1 MLSYPVTS
9 VLTQGFNLAKLN
21 DWCKNARMI
30 KREIFDIVLRRLAQF
45 DSVALVGPRQVGK
58 TTLAREIAAEVGQKA
73 RYLDLESPSDRQL
86 LDDPDSYFSL
96 YSDHLIILDE
106 VQRTPEI
113 FQVLRG
119 QIDQRRR
126 MKEGGKFLILG
137 SASMDLLRQSSESLA
152 GRISYVEMRPLT
164 FREITSDDQN
174 RASNEQNLID
184 GLWLKGGFPESY
196 MRLDEEASLQWRL
209 DFIQTY
215 LERDIPQFGL
225 QVTTDQL
232 ARFWRML
239 ANDQGELFNAQRF
252 ARSLGVSGHT
262 ISRYLDILE
271 KLLLVRTLQPWSVNT
286 GKRLVKSPRP
296 FVRDS
301 GILHALLHL
310 QTSDALRSHAVSG
323 KSWEGYVIE
332 NLISASSSKARPYFY
347 RTGAGAEADLVLEFA
362 PGQCW
367 AIEVK
372 LSSAPTVDRGFHN
385 AADDIAAVRRILVYK
400 GKERFPMRGGI
411 EAMPLLDAMNEVSDA
426 VRA

>member
-1 MLSYPVTS
+1 
-9 VLTQGFNLAKLN
+9 
-21 DWCKNARMI
+21 MI
-30 KREIFDIVLRRLAQF
+30 KREIFDLVHRRLAQF

-58 TTLAREIAAEVGQKA
+58 TTLARVIAAEAGQKM

-86 LDDPDSYFSL
+86 LDDPDSYFSA
-96 YSDHLIILDE
+96 YADHLIILDE
-106 VQRTPEI
+106 VQRAPEI

-119 QIDQRRR
+119 QIDQRRL
-126 MKEGGKFLILG
+126 MEGMTGKFLILG

-152 GRISYVEMRPLT
+152 GRISYVEMAPLT
-164 FREITSDDQN
+164 FREIASDDQN
-174 RASNEQNLID
+174 RTENEQSLID

-196 MRLDEEASLQWRL
+196 MRQDEDESLQWRL

-225 QVTTDQL
+225 QVATDQL

-262 ISRYLDILE
+262 IARYLDILE
-271 KLLLVRTLQPWSVNT
+271 KLLLVRILQPWSVNA

-301 GILHALLHL
+301 GILHGLLNL
-310 QTSDALRSHAVSG
+310 QTRDALRSHAVSG
-323 KSWEGYVIE
+323 KSWEGFVIE
-332 NLISASSSKARPYFY
+332 NLVDASRGKARPYFY

-372 LSSAPTVDRGFHN
+372 LNSAPTVDRGFHN
-385 AADDIAAVRRILVYK
+385 AADDIAAERRILVYK

-411 EAMPLLDAMNEVSDA
+411 EAMPLLDAMNEVSAA
-426 VRA
+426 VAACR

>member
-1 MLSYPVTS
+1 
-9 VLTQGFNLAKLN
+9 
-21 DWCKNARMI
+21 MI
-30 KREIFDIVLRRLAQF
+30 KREIFDTVLRRLTQF

-58 TTLAREIAAEVGQKA
+58 TTLAREVAAEVGTKA

-86 LDDPDSYFSL
+86 LDDPDAYFSSYL
-96 YSDHLIILDE
+96 EHLIILDE
-106 VQRTPEI
+106 VQRIPEI

-126 MKEGGKFLILG
+126 MKGSAGKFLILG

-152 GRISYVEMRPLT
+152 GRISYVEMTPLT
-164 FREITSDDQN
+164 FREITRDN
-174 RASNEQNLID
+174 SNNDTNNQNLID
-184 GLWLKGGFPESY
+184 DLWLKGGFPESY
-196 MRLDEEASLQWRL
+196 MREDKEASFQWRL

-225 QVTTDQL
+225 QVATEQL

-262 ISRYLDILE
+262 IARYLDILE

-301 GILHALLHL
+301 GILHALLNL
-310 QTSDALRSHAVSG
+310 QTMDALRSHAVSG
-323 KSWEGYVIE
+323 KSWEGFVIE
-332 NLISASSSKARPYFY
+332 NLISACRGKARPYFY

-362 PGQCW
+362 PGRCW

-385 AADDIAAVRRILVYK
+385 AADDIAAERRILVHK

-411 EAMPLLDAMNEVSDA
+411 EAMPLKDAMTEVSEA
-426 VRA
+426 VGA

>member
-1 MLSYPVTS
+1 
-9 VLTQGFNLAKLN
+9 
-21 DWCKNARMI
+21 MI
-30 KREIFDIVLRRLAQF
+30 KREILALVNRRLAQF
-45 DSVALVGPRQVGK
+45 NSVALIGPRQVGK
-58 TTLAREIAAEVGQKA
+58 TTLARAIAAGTGQKT

-86 LDDPDSYFSL
+86 LDDPGSYFSA
-96 YSDHLIILDE
+96 YADHLIILDE
-106 VQRTPEI
+106 VQRVPEI

-126 MKEGGKFLILG
+126 MEEMAGKFLILG

-152 GRISYVEMRPLT
+152 GRISYVEMVPLT
-164 FREITSDDQN
+164 FREIISDDQN
-174 RASNEQNLID
+174 RAENEQSLID

-196 MRLDEEASLQWRL
+196 IRQDEDASLQWRL

-225 QVTTDQL
+225 QVATDQL

-296 FVRDS
+296 FVCDS
-301 GILHALLHL
+301 GILHALLNL
-310 QTSDALRSHAVSG
+310 QSMDALRSHAVSG
-323 KSWEGYVIE
+323 KSWEGFVIE
-332 NLISASSSKARPYFY
+332 NLIGASKGKARPYFY

-385 AADDIAAVRRILVYK
+385 AADDIEAVRRILVYK

-411 EAMPLLDAMNEVSDA
+411 EAMPLLDAMNEISAA
-426 VRA
+426 VGA

>member
-1 MLSYPVTS
+1 
-9 VLTQGFNLAKLN
+9 
-21 DWCKNARMI
+21 MI
-30 KREIFDIVLRRLAQF
+30 KREIFDTVLRRLTQF

-58 TTLAREIAAEVGQKA
+58 TTLAREVAAEVGTKA

-86 LDDPDSYFSL
+86 LDDPDAYFSSYL
-96 YSDHLIILDE
+96 EHLIILDE
-106 VQRTPEI
+106 VQRIPEI

-126 MKEGGKFLILG
+126 MKGNAGKFLILG

-152 GRISYVEMRPLT
+152 GRISYVEMTPLT
-164 FREITSDDQN
+164 FREITRDN
-174 RASNEQNLID
+174 SNNDTNNQNLID
-184 GLWLKGGFPESY
+184 DLWLKGGFPESY
-196 MRLDEEASLQWRL
+196 MREDKEASFQWRL

-225 QVTTDQL
+225 QVATEQL

-262 ISRYLDILE
+262 IARYLDILE

-301 GILHALLHL
+301 GILHALLNL
-310 QTSDALRSHAVSG
+310 QTMDALRSHAVSG
-323 KSWEGYVIE
+323 KSWEGFVIE
-332 NLISASSSKARPYFY
+332 NLISACSGKARPYFY

-362 PGQCW
+362 PGRCW

-385 AADDIAAVRRILVYK
+385 AADDIAAERRILVHK

-411 EAMPLLDAMNEVSDA
+411 EAMPLKDAMTEVSEA
-426 VRA
+426 VGA

>member
-1 MLSYPVTS
+1 
-9 VLTQGFNLAKLN
+9 
-21 DWCKNARMI
+21 MI
-30 KREIFDIVLRRLAQF
+30 NREIYELVRRRLAQF

-58 TTLAREIAAEVGQKA
+58 TTLARMIAAGAGTKT

-86 LDDPDSYFSL
+86 LDDPDSYFSA

-106 VQRTPEI
+106 VQRVPEI

-126 MKEGGKFLILG
+126 MEEKAGKFLILG

-152 GRISYVEMRPLT
+152 GRISYVEMAPLT
-164 FREITSDDQN
+164 FREIISDNKN
-174 RASNEQNLID
+174 RTENEQSLID

-196 MRLDEEASLQWRL
+196 IRQDEDASLQWRL

-215 LERDIPQFGL
+215 LERDIPQFGF
-225 QVTTDQL
+225 QVATDQL

-301 GILHALLHL
+301 GILHALLNL
-310 QTSDALRSHAVSG
+310 QSMDALRSHAVSG
-323 KSWEGYVIE
+323 KSWEGFVIE
-332 NLISASSSKARPYFY
+332 NLIDASRGKARPYFY
-347 RTGAGAEADLVLEFA
+347 RTGAGAEADLVMEFA

-372 LSSAPTVDRGFHN
+372 LSSAPTVDRGFHH
-385 AADDIAAVRRILVYK
+385 AADDISAERRILVHK
-400 GKERFPMRGGI
+400 GRERFPMRGGI
-411 EAMPLLDAMNEVSDA
+411 EAMPLLDAMNEISAA
-426 VRA
+426 VGP

>member
-1 MLSYPVTS
+1 
-9 VLTQGFNLAKLN
+9 
-21 DWCKNARMI
+21 MI
-30 KREIFDIVLRRLAQF
+30 KREIFDLVHRRLAQF

-58 TTLAREIAAEVGQKA
+58 TTLARVIAAGTGQKT
-73 RYLDLESPSDRQL
+73 RYLDLENPPDRQL
-86 LDDPDSYFSL
+86 LDDPDSYFSA
-96 YSDHLIILDE
+96 YADHLIILDE
-106 VQRTPEI
+106 VQRAPEI

-126 MKEGGKFLILG
+126 MEGMTGKFLILG

-152 GRISYVEMRPLT
+152 GRISYVEMAPLT
-164 FREITSDDQN
+164 FREIASDDQN
-174 RASNEQNLID
+174 RTENEQSLID

-196 MRLDEEASLQWRL
+196 MRQDEDESLQWRL

-225 QVTTDQL
+225 QVVTDQL

-262 ISRYLDILE
+262 IARYLDILE
-271 KLLLVRTLQPWSVNT
+271 KLLLVRILQPWSVNT

-301 GILHALLHL
+301 GVLHALLNL
-310 QTSDALRSHAVSG
+310 QTMDALRSHAVSG
-323 KSWEGYVIE
+323 KSWEGFVIE
-332 NLISASSSKARPYFY
+332 NLIDASRGKARPYFY

-385 AADDIAAVRRILVYK
+385 AADDIAAERRILVHK
-400 GKERFPMRGGI
+400 GKECFPMRGGI
-411 EAMPLLDAMNEVSDA
+411 EAMPLLDAMNEVSAA
-426 VRA
+426 VEA

>member
-1 MLSYPVTS
+1 
-9 VLTQGFNLAKLN
+9 
-21 DWCKNARMI
+21 MI
-30 KREIFDIVLRRLAQF
+30 NREIFDLVHRRLTQF

-58 TTLAREIAAEVGQKA
+58 TTLARTIATGAGENT
-73 RYLDLESPSDRQL
+73 RYLDLESPSDRKL
-86 LDDPDSYFSL
+86 LDDPDSYFNA
-96 YSDHLIILDE
+96 YADHLIILDE
-106 VQRTPEI
+106 VQRVPEI

-126 MKEGGKFLILG
+126 MDGEAGKFLILG

-152 GRISYVEMRPLT
+152 GRISYVEMAPLT
-164 FREITSDDQN
+164 FREVISNDQI
-174 RASNEQNLID
+174 RDGNEQILMD

-196 MRLDEEASLQWRL
+196 MREDEEASLQWRL

-225 QVTTDQL
+225 QVVTDQL

-262 ISRYLDILE
+262 VARYLDILE

-301 GILHALLHL
+301 GILHALLNL
-310 QTSDALRSHAVSG
+310 QSTDALRSHAVSG
-323 KSWEGYVIE
+323 KSWEGFVIE
-332 NLISASSSKARPYFY
+332 NLIAASRGKARPYFY

-367 AIEVK
+367 AIEIK

-385 AADDIAAVRRILVYK
+385 AADDIAAERRILVYK
-400 GKERFPMRGGI
+400 GKECFPMRGGV
-411 EAMPLLDAMNEVSDA
+411 EAMPLLDAMNEVSGKVGA
-426 VRA
+426 